1 MKSVNKKLP
10 LTELFFYLKVNEETT
25 NHIEIQQILFKLI
38 SENRIEVRGK
48 SYFIYRYRCSNCNV
62 YFLW

>member
-10 LTELFFYLKVNEETT
+10 STELFFYLKVNEETT

-48 SYFIYRYRCSNCNV
+48 SYFIYRYRCSNRNV